1 MEENMS
7 MSLRRAAWL
16 CASLLLCVVPAAP
29 SRAEAYLSPFIGGA
43 FGGDVDDGKLTYG
56 GTLMFK
62 GEGGIIG
69 FAVDFGYTP
78 DFFGNTAFADNNVT
92 TLMGNLVLI
101 SPGELKIYGS
111 GGVGLLK
118 TSVEDIGGFFDVDE
132 NDLGF
137 NVGGGLMILPGQG
150 RLGFQGDVRY
160 FRNLSDDENDNEPDI
175 DLGDL
180 DFWRATAALA
190 IRF

>member
-1 MEENMS
+1 MRMP
-7 MSLRRAAWL
+7 LRRAAWL
-16 CASLLLCVVPAAP
+16 CASLLLCAVPAVP
-29 SRAEAYLSPFIGGA
+29 SHAEAYLSPSIGGA
-43 FGGDVDDGKLTYG
+43 FGGDVDEGKLTYG
-56 GTLMFK
+56 GSLMFK

-101 SPGELKIYGS
+101 TPGELKIYGS
-111 GGVGLLK
+111 GGVGLIK

-132 NDLGF
+132 NDFGF
-137 NVGGGLMILPGQG
+137 NVGGGLMIFPGQG

-160 FRNLSDDENDNEPDI
+160 FRNLSDNENDNEPDL
-175 DLGDL
+175 DLGSL
-180 DFWRATAALA
+180 DFWRATGALA